1 MTGVAQTTVKV
12 GVIGLGHVGLPSA
25 VGFAK
30 LYVTDIET
38 GIDRCEARDAGPQI
52 CRGTVGL
59 PKPIV
64 GPHTQADTGV
74 FHEA

>member
-38 GIDRCEARDAGPQI
+38 GIDRCEARDAGP
-52 CRGTVGL
+52 RSG
-59 PKPIV
+59 
-64 GPHTQADTGV
+64 HAHNTGV
-74 FHEA
+74 FHEVCV